1 MICTEVVGRTSLT
14 LHRNLANK
22 LIMVLR
28 DQVEKFLT
36 MLKRLV
42 RHEHFGEG
50 RIAAIDGAG
59 LRVVFFGADG
69 VVSEQSFARD
79 ALDKGIVT
87 PTILEMGRICQSVD
101 GECEVLR
108 VLPRLDEAWQRYEV
122 RDSSGI
128 VAVYSEADL
137 HPLPSSK
144 DFKPSAK
151 LAGRDFDHLVQFRS
165 REAFRTACIRN
176 LRQGGKLT
184 ALLSARIDLHP
195 HQAFVAGTVLD
206 DRRKRYILADEVG
219 LGKTVEAGIVIHDL
233 LSGNQDAK
241 VLIIC
246 PGTLTEQ
253 WFCEIY
259 SKFGGQVFTLVDL
272 HPESEIKWSHVK
284 HVIVSTAQILQFASE
299 PILNQA
305 WDLVVIDECHHL
317 LSGSLLYS
325 FAASLSRRARS
336 LLLLS
341 AIPAQENESEYF
353 KLLALLEPDK
363 FDPERPEAVED
374 FKRMYEAQ
382 TSLSRRLQPLIIRM
396 RGLSAG
402 DYTLDDIQRQITKL
416 LDLPLLS
423 ADVRLQKLHKQLGT
437 TSDGNLVVAQ
447 QIVDH
452 VADRYRLYRRIL
464 RNRRKVLQAEHKIET
479 VTRLR
484 DVVRYEPGPLEQQA
498 WSTVSALLENSFK
511 ISEDSKLVQAF
522 ARTLWQSLASSDC
535 SLDLLRNVPK
545 QGSVLINDRGREFL
559 SLGHL
564 AGYEDWGIY
573 CPLLQAAA
581 ASFVDPK
588 LLQDAIQSIRFWA
601 DSSEQ
606 GSRYRALAAT
616 IRQVWKQI
624 TKGKILLFG
633 GFPDL
638 AEEVH
643 VALASEFGD
652 EFVVGFRSD
661 MARSEKEL
669 SAQAFRN
676 ADGRMIL
683 VSDETGGEGRN
694 FEFAD
699 VVLHYDTPWQVA
711 KVEQRIGRL
720 DRIGRHKYRG
730 DVRSIVICA
739 MNTIEDALV
748 RCYDEGINVY
758 RESVS
763 GLEFSLHEQEISI
776 CDGALTGGFE
786 SLEDRIIALRQASN
800 TERDRDA
807 YDALLDWASFNEDRA
822 QTFLSVRSKPEVET
836 ALEETFIEYFQSVA
850 KTKAVRAY
858 SDDKTPAGLW
868 EFNLDWV
875 RPGIFP
881 FEVGGALVGT
891 FERAIALSRPDRAF
905 LQVGNPHFDWISDAS
920 LFHPSLKTYAVQCR
934 GTTNWAGFEFVYS
947 GQPDIAL
954 LKERPDLGSFVKSL
968 FSFAPVH
975 IFLDVKGDE
984 GDFSTLKAL
993 RQNLTRENKDKIW
1006 VNLWHD
1012 REAIIDSFVPRSS
1025 WAVLI
1030 AELEAKA
1037 AELARKRLGERML
1050 SLDDF
1055 KLRWSATARR
1065 FREAK
1070 SPVSVEEA
1078 RTLDLLLAIVSGWT
1092 IFQESA
1098 GFLVVDST
1106 QKRLI

>member
-1 MICTEVVGRTSLT
+1 
-14 LHRNLANK
+14 
-22 LIMVLR
+22 
-28 DQVEKFLT
+28 

-42 RHEHFGEG
+42 RHEQFGEG
-50 RIAAIDGAG
+50 RIAFIDRTA
-59 LRVVFFGADG
+59 LRVVFFSSDG
-69 VVSEQSFARD
+69 SASEQSFARD
-79 ALDKGIVT
+79 ALDRGIVT
-87 PTILEMGRICQSVD
+87 PNILELGRACQSPD

-108 VLPRLDEAWQRYEV
+108 ALPRSEEGSQSYEV
-122 RDSSGI
+122 RHHSGTI
-128 VAVYSEADL
+128 AVYSEADL
-137 HPLPSSK
+137 DPLPSLVES
-144 DFKPSAK
+144 KPSAK
-151 LAGRDFDHLVQFRS
+151 LAGRDFHHLVQFRS

-184 ALLSARIDLHP
+184 ALLSARINLHP

-219 LGKTVEAGIVIHDL
+219 LGKTIEAGIVIHDL
-233 LSGNQDAK
+233 LSGNQHAR

-253 WFCEIY
+253 WLCEIY

-272 HPESEIKWSHVK
+272 HPESEIQWSQVK
-284 HVIVSTAQILQFASE
+284 QVIVSTAQILQFASE

-317 LSGSLLYS
+317 LSGSLLYR
-325 FAASLSRRARS
+325 FAASLSRRTRS

-341 AIPAQENESEYF
+341 AIPAQQNESEYF
-353 KLLALLEPDK
+353 NLLALLEPDK
-363 FDPERPEAVED
+363 FDPGRPEAIED
-374 FKRMYEAQ
+374 FKRMYDAQ
-382 TSLSRRLQPLIIRM
+382 TSLSRRLQPLTIRM
-396 RGLSAG
+396 RGLSTG
-402 DYTLDDIQRQITKL
+402 DYTLDDILRQVTKL

-423 ADVRLQKLHKQLGT
+423 ADERLQNLHRQLGT
-437 TSDGNLVVAQ
+437 GSEGHLVVAQ

-452 VADRYRLYRRIL
+452 VADRYRVYRRIL
-464 RNRRKVLQAEHKIET
+464 RNRRKVLQSERKIET
-479 VTRLR
+479 VTRTR

-498 WSTVSALLENSFK
+498 WAAVGALLENSLTV
-511 ISEDSKLVQAF
+511 SEDGKLVQAF

-535 SLDLLRNVPK
+535 SLDLLQNVPK

-564 AGYEDWGIY
+564 AGYEDWGTY
-573 CPLLQAAA
+573 CPLLQGAS
-581 ASFVDPK
+581 ASFVDPE

-606 GSRYRALAAT
+606 GSRYRTLTAT
-616 IRQVWKQI
+616 IRQVWTQ
-624 TKGKILLFG
+624 TAKGKILLFAG
-633 GFPDL
+633 YPDL

-643 VALASEFGD
+643 VALVSEFGAQ
-652 EFVVGFRSD
+652 FVTGFRFD
-661 MARSEKEL
+661 MTRSEKEL
-669 SAQAFRN
+669 SAQVFRN
-676 ADGRMIL
+676 TDGRMIL

-699 VVLHYDTPWQVA
+699 AVLHYDTPWQVA

-720 DRIGRHKYRG
+720 DRIGRHSHRS

-739 MNTIEDALV
+739 TGTIEEALI

-763 GLEFSLHEQEISI
+763 GLEFSLHDQELRI
-776 CDGALTGGFE
+776 CDAALRGGFE
-786 SLEDRIIALRQASN
+786 SLEDHIEALRQASN

-822 QTFLSVRSKPEVET
+822 QTFLSVSSKPEVET
-836 ALEETFIEYFQSVA
+836 ALEASFIEYFQSVA
-850 KTKAVRAY
+850 KTRAVRAY
-858 SDDKTPAGLW
+858 SDDKTPSGLW

-881 FEVGGALVGT
+881 FDVGGALVGT
-891 FERAIALSRPDRAF
+891 FQRAIALSRPDRAF
-905 LQVGNPHFDWISDAS
+905 LQVGNPHFDWIVEAS
-920 LFHPSLKTYAVQCR
+920 LFHPALKTYAVQCR
-934 GTTNWAGFEFVYS
+934 ATTSWVGFEFVYS
-947 GQPDIAL
+947 GQPDMTL
-954 LKERPDLGSFVKSL
+954 LKERPDLGSFVRSL

-975 IFLDVKGDE
+975 IFLDIQGQE
-984 GDFSTLKAL
+984 GDSPALKAL
-993 RQNLTRENKDKIW
+993 RQSLTRENKDKTW

-1012 REAIIDSFVPRSS
+1012 REATIDNFVPRSS

-1030 AELEAKA
+1030 TELEAKA
-1037 AELARKRLGERML
+1037 AELARKRLAQRML

-1055 KLRWSATARR
+1055 KLRWSANARR
-1065 FREAK
+1065 FREVKTA
-1070 SPVSVEEA
+1070 VSAEEA
-1078 RTLDLLLAIVSGWT
+1078 RTLDLLIAIASGWT
-1092 IFQESA
+1092 VFQEAA
-1098 GFLVVDST
+1098 GFFVVNPT
-1106 QKRLI
+1106 QNRLM

>member
-1 MICTEVVGRTSLT
+1 
-14 LHRNLANK
+14 
-22 LIMVLR
+22 
-28 DQVEKFLT
+28 

-50 RIAAIDGAG
+50 RIASIDATA
-59 LRVVFFGADG
+59 LHVVFFGAGG

-87 PTILEMGRICQSVD
+87 PTILEMGRVCQSMD

-108 VLPRLDEAWQRYEV
+108 ALPKLDEAWQRYEV
-122 RDSSGI
+122 RDPSGTI
-128 VAVYSEADL
+128 AVFSEADL
-137 HPLPSSK
+137 DPLPSSK
-144 DFKPSAK
+144 ESKPSAR
-151 LAGRDFDHLVQFRS
+151 LAERDIHNLVQFRS

-184 ALLSARIDLHP
+184 ALLSARINLYP

-233 LSGNQDAK
+233 LSGNQDAR

-272 HPESEIKWSHVK
+272 HPESEIKWKQVK

-299 PILNQA
+299 PILNQT

-317 LSGSLLYS
+317 LSGSLLYQ

-341 AIPAQENESEYF
+341 AIPAQQNESEYF

-363 FDPERPEAVED
+363 FDPARPEAIED
-374 FKRMYEAQ
+374 FKRMYDAQ
-382 TSLSRRLQPLIIRM
+382 TSLSRRLQPLIIRL
-396 RGLSAG
+396 RGLSTG
-402 DYTLDDIQRQITKL
+402 DYTLDDIHRQITKL

-423 ADVRLQKLHKQLGT
+423 ADERLQKLRRQLEQS
-437 TSDGNLVVAQ
+437 SDGHLVVAQ

-464 RNRRKVLQAEHKIET
+464 RNRRKVLQAEQKIEV

-484 DVVRYEPGPLEQQA
+484 DVIRYEPGPLERQA
-498 WSTVSALLENSFK
+498 WSAVGELLENSFK
-511 ISEDSKLVQAF
+511 MSEDGKLVQAF

-535 SLDLLRNVPK
+535 SLDLLQNVPK
-545 QGSVLINDRGREFL
+545 QGSVLINEAGREFL

-564 AGYEDWGIY
+564 AGYEDWGTY

-588 LLQDAIQSIRFWA
+588 LLQDAVQTIRFWA

-606 GSRYRALAAT
+606 GSRYRALT
-616 IRQVWKQI
+616 ESIRQVWKQAAN
-624 TKGKILLFG
+624 GKILLFA

-638 AEEVH
+638 AEEVQ
-643 VALASEFGD
+643 VALLSEFGV
-652 EFVVGFRSD
+652 EFVAGFRSD
-661 MARSEKEL
+661 MTRSEKEL
-669 SAQAFRN
+669 SAQVFRKT
-676 ADGRMIL
+676 DGRMIL
-683 VSDETGGEGRN
+683 VSDESGGEGRN

-720 DRIGRHKYRG
+720 DRIGRNRYRS

-739 MNTIEDALV
+739 AGTIEEALV

-763 GLEFSLHEQEISI
+763 GLEFSLHEQELSI
-776 CDGALTGGFE
+776 CDAALKGSFD
-786 SLEDRIIALRQASN
+786 SLEDHISVLRQASN
-800 TERDRDA
+800 AERDRDA

-836 ALEETFIEYFQSVA
+836 ALEESFIDYFQSVA
-850 KTKAVRAY
+850 KTKAARAY
-858 SDDKTPAGLW
+858 SDDKTPNGLW

-875 RPGIFP
+875 RAGIFP
-881 FEVGGALVGT
+881 FDVGGTLVGT
-891 FERAIALSRPDRAF
+891 FQRSIALSRPDRAF
-905 LQVGNPHFDWISDAS
+905 LQVGNPYFDWIAEAS
-920 LFHPSLKTYAVQCR
+920 LFHPALKTYAVQCR
-934 GTTNWAGFEFVYS
+934 GTANWVGFEFVYS
-947 GQPDIAL
+947 GQPDMTL

-975 IFLDVKGDE
+975 IFLDLQGEE
-984 GDFSTLKAL
+984 GDSAALKAL
-993 RQNLTRENKDKIW
+993 RQTLTRENKDKTW

-1012 REAIIDSFVPRSS
+1012 REAIIDNFVPRSS
-1025 WAVLI
+1025 WAALI
-1030 AELEAKA
+1030 AELEPKA
-1037 AELARKRLGERML
+1037 AELAGKRLAERML
-1050 SLDDF
+1050 SLDDV
-1055 KLRWSATARR
+1055 KLRLSATARR
-1065 FREAK
+1065 YRETM
-1070 SPVSVEEA
+1070 STVSVEEA
-1078 RTLDLLLAIVSGWT
+1078 GTLDLLLAIVSGWT

-1098 GFLVVDST
+1098 GFLIVDAT
-1106 QKRLI
+1106 QKRLL